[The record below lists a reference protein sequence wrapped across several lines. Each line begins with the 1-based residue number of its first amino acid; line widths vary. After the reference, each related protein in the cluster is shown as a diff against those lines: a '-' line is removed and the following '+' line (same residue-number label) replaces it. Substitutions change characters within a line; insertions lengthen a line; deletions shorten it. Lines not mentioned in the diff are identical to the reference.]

1 MRRRRYLQ
9 VAGLTLAG
17 GLAGCNDA
25 GQADTPESTGTP
37 TDTPTETPTPT
48 EEEQEPTPT
57 DDDQDDPETD
67 APNIDPPLW
76 MKLLPRKNFT
86 NESGDS
92 TAFART
98 DWKWYLRMKDTSPD

>member
-25 GQADTPESTGTP
+25 GQADTPESTDTP

-48 EEEQEPTPT
+48 EEEQEPTLT
-57 DDDQDDPETD
+57 EDDQDDPET
-67 APNIDPPLW
+67 N
-76 MKLLPRKNFT
+76 
-86 NESGDS
+86 
-92 TAFART
+92 ART
-98 DWKWYLRMKDTSPD
+98 SIRRCG